1 MRATI
6 AEINL
11 GHLKYNIQEILKKVT
26 PSQVMAVVKANAY
39 GHGAIPVAR
48 TALNAGA
55 THLGVALVEEGI
67 ELRKNGIDAPILAF
81 GGAFAD
87 QFDDFLKYNLEITLY
102 TLPLIEQLNN
112 RCSAL
117 DKKARLHLK
126 IDTGMGR
133 VGVHWKEAVDLIR
146 KIMTFSQV
154 DLVGIYTH
162 FATSDER
169 DKTYALRQLER
180 FNTVV
185 QRLKQEKIHI
195 PLIHA
200 ANSGA
205 ILDLP
210 AAYFNMVR
218 PGMMMYGW
226 YPSQETSESIPI
238 KPVMSLKTK
247 VLYVKDIAP
256 GESVSYGRR
265 YVAKRAT
272 RIVTLPVGYADGYNR
287 LLTNKGKVLIQGKK
301 FPVIGRVC
309 MDLIHARIGKNR
321 IIQAGDE
328 VVLFG
333 KQGDESFSV
342 YDICD
347 LINTI
352 PYEVCCWVSQRVPR
366 IYIEE

>member
-1 MRATI
+1 
-6 AEINL
+6 
-11 GHLKYNIQEILKKVT
+11 
-26 PSQVMAVVKANAY
+26 
-39 GHGAIPVAR
+39 
-48 TALNAGA
+48 
-55 THLGVALVEEGI
+55 
-67 ELRKNGIDAPILAF
+67 
-81 GGAFAD
+81 
-87 QFDDFLKYNLEITLY
+87 
-102 TLPLIEQLNN
+102 
-112 RCSAL
+112 
-117 DKKARLHLK
+117 
-126 IDTGMGR
+126 
-133 VGVHWKEAVDLIR
+133 
-146 KIMTFSQV
+146 V

-169 DKTYALRQLER
+169 DKTYALLQLER

-309 MDLIHARIGKNR
+309 MDLIHAKIGKNR
-321 IIQAGDE
+321 TIQAGDE

-366 IYIEE
+366 VYVDE